1 MTTMTAAL
9 VAVLAQSPAAAPAP
23 AAPLTSAQQIAAAV
37 QAAPEERRADATVM
51 GYDESGKL
59 VTLRQGKNDLICLA
73 DNPKS
78 ADFEVDCYQKD
89 LEPFMARGRE
99 LAAQGVKG
107 KEKNETRWKEI
118 EEGKLAMPKSPST
131 LYIVEGKGYDPA
143 TGTIAKPYRRWVVY
157 TPVRHTGV
165 HGPVDDADSGWAVAD
180 VSGQADRPHH
190 DRSARAGRKEIGNR
204 E

>member
-1 MTTMTAAL
+1 MTLMTVAMIAAL
-9 VAVLAQSPAAAPAP
+9 SQAPAP
-23 AAPLTSAQQIAAAV
+23 APLTAAQQIAAAV

-99 LAAQGVKG
+99 LTAQGLKG
-107 KEKNETRWKEI
+107 KERNETRWKEI
-118 EEGKLAMPKSPST
+118 DDGKVAMPKSPST
-131 LYIVEGKGYDPA
+131 LYILTGKSYDAA
-143 TGTIAKPYRRWVVY
+143 TNTITKAYRRYVVY
-157 TPVRHTGV
+157 TPYATPESTGLSTMPIPG
-165 HGPVDDADSGWAVAD
+165 GPWLMFPGK
-180 VSGQADRPHH
+180 P
-190 DRSARAGRKEIGNR
+190 SAHIMIDPPEPDEKK
-204 E
+204 

>member
-23 AAPLTSAQQIAAAV
+23 AAPLTPAQQIAAAI

-107 KEKNETRWKEI
+107 KERNESRWKEI
-118 EEGKLAMPKSPST
+118 DDGKISMPKSPSA
-131 LYIVEGKGYDPA
+131 LYILVGKGYDAA
-143 TGTIAKPYRRWVVY
+143 TGTVAKPYRRYVVY
-157 TPVRHTGV
+157 TPYATPESTGLSTMPV
-165 HGPVDDADSGWAVAD
+165 PGGPWLMFPGK
-180 VSGQADRPHH
+180 P
-190 DRSARAGRKEIGNR
+190 SAHIMIDPPEPDEKK
-204 E
+204 